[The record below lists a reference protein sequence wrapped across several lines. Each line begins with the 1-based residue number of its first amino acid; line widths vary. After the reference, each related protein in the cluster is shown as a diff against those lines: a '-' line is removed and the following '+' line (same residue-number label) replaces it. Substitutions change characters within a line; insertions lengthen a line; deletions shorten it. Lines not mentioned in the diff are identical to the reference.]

1 VKENQMLGDTDITTL
16 VAAKDLGE
24 AMAFYEEKLRLVR
37 TDESSGWAQ
46 YRSGTSDLIVY
57 ESELA
62 GTNKATT
69 AVWTVSAVEETVRE
83 LKASGVS
90 SFQQYDDLPGATRD
104 GDIHH
109 SGVVKMAW
117 FKDPSGNIF
126 EVNGRS

>member
-1 VKENQMLGDTDITTL
+1 MLVDTDITTL
-16 VAAKDLGE
+16 VAVKDLSE

-46 YRSGTSDLIVY
+46 YRSGASDLIVY

-69 AVWTVSAVEETVRE
+69 AAWTVNDVEETVRE
-83 LKASGVS
+83 LKANGVS

-109 SGVVKMAW
+109 SGAVKMAW
-117 FKDPSGNIF
+117 FKDPSGNVF